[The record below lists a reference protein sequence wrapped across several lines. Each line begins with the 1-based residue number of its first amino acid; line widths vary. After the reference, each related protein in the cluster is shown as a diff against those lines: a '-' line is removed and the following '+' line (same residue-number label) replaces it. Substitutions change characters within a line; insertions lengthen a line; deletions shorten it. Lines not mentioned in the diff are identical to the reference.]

1 MKKSWNTD
9 TKKST
14 TSRTPSNSRTVA
26 RKGAASRTR
35 SRTRATQLNQEWL
48 KQFFSEMLAVEHGG
62 IELYEKALE
71 ELTHDDLRSKLE
83 QFHEQTQRHVEL
95 CEEMLSAAGGDEDEM
110 SPAAKAAEHKAQGL
124 LTAEVPDEMKD
135 INNIENLVLAETKDH
150 WNWELLGSLAD
161 QIEERELKK
170 LVSRAVREVRKQ
182 ENDHLS
188 WNQKMLTRLATEAA
202 HRPQELEQDEA
213 ELDEEEA
220 DAERDY

>member
-1 MKKSWNTD
+1 MKKR
-9 TKKST
+9 T
-14 TSRTPSNSRTVA
+14 TSRAHSNSRPVA
-26 RKGAASRTR
+26 RKGAPSRGR
-35 SRTRATQLNQEWL
+35 SRSRAPQLSHEWL
-48 KQFFSEMLAVEHGG
+48 KHFFSEMLAVEHGG

-95 CEEMLSAAGGDEDEM
+95 CEEMLHAAGGNEDEM
-110 SPAAKAAEHKAQGL
+110 SPAAQAAEHKAQGL
-124 LTAEVPDEMKD
+124 LSADVPDELKD

-150 WNWELLGSLAD
+150 WNWELLGSLMEK
-161 QIEERELKK
+161 IEERELKK

-202 HRPQELEQDEA
+202 HHQPEMEEGEA
-213 ELDEEEA
+213 EGDEEEGG
-220 DAERDY
+220 AEQEDY

>member
-1 MKKSWNTD
+1 M
-9 TKKST
+9 KKST
-14 TSRTPSNSRTVA
+14 TSRTRSNSRPVT
-26 RKGAASRTR
+26 RKRVAASRPR
-35 SRTRATQLNQEWL
+35 SRTRAPQLNREWL
-48 KQFFSEMLAVEHGG
+48 KHFFSEMLAVERGG
-62 IELYEKALE
+62 IELYDKVLE

-95 CEEMLSAAGGDEDEM
+95 CEEMLRAAGGNEDDM

-150 WNWELLGSLAD
+150 WNWEQLGSLMD
-161 QIEERELKK
+161 KIEERELKK
-170 LVSRAVREVRKQ
+170 LVTRAVREVRKQ

-202 HRPQELEQDEA
+202 HRSQEIEQGEA
-213 ELDEEEA
+213 EVGEEEA
-220 DAERDY
+220 GAEHDY